1 MRICPQELLFS
12 NIRTDSRLCCNQEEE
27 EWKQMLVDAPVP
39 RVAARCEWSSTPAAC
54 WWCCDVW
61 LLLPCRL
68 RCHHMS
74 PEAIWTKGV
83 CRHEHGFFHR
93 YYGLWRSVAIFHGEG
108 WSMMINSGAPY
119 GTIFS
124 DKPPCTLGQGCGR
137 LSLKRPESWW
147 CLLFLM
153 LSNDLPSTSSSPLSF
168 TIVLL
173 IIIFF
178 FIILIF
184 FIFIIDL
191 VF

>member
-54 WWCCDVW
+54 WCCDVW

-68 RCHHMS
+68 RCHQR
-74 PEAIWTKGV
+74 PFGLKGSV
-83 CRHEHGFFHR
+83 DMNTGSSKDTTV
-93 YYGLWRSVAIFHGEG
+93 YGDLWPFLMGKDS
-108 WSMMINSGAPY
+108 INSGAPFLARY
-119 GTIFS
+119 FQRNLG
-124 DKPPCTLGQGCGR
+124 TLGQGCGR